1 MRRTRKEYFED
12 LYNIDT
18 QEQVAVPICGFDGI
32 RRFNY
37 FGGEPIRRAE
47 VEVRVGKL
55 KNGKTAGGDDRV
67 VDWIWRLCNM
77 SFERGIVSEDCRYV
91 VIVSLY
97 KGKKKREMNI
107 RIKSGISVA
116 GQMYAGILIDKVRSV
131 TGGLIDD
138 EQGGFREGNGRVDQI
153 FTLKQKEEKAY
164 DRANRKGLWEVL
176 RMYNVGVNCWVEL
189 RVILLLLFGEY
200 LAAGITPGAISLR
213 VTKPR

>member
-18 QEQVAVPICGFDGI
+18 QEQVAVHICGFDGI
-32 RRFNY
+32 RRFSY

-77 SFERGIVSEDCRYV
+77 SFESGIVSEDCRSA

-97 KGKKKREMNI
+97 KGKKK
-107 RIKSGISVA
+107 
-116 GQMYAGILIDKVRSV
+116 
-131 TGGLIDD
+131 
-138 EQGGFREGNGRVDQI
+138 
-153 FTLKQKEEKAY
+153 EK
-164 DRANRKGLWEVL
+164 
-176 RMYNVGVNCWVEL
+176 RM
-189 RVILLLLFGEY
+189 
-200 LAAGITPGAISLR
+200 
-213 VTKPR
+213 